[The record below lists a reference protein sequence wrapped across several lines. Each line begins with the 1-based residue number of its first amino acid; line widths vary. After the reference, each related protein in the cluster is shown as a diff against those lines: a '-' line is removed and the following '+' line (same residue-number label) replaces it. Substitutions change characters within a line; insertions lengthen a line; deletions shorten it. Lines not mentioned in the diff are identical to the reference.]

1 MPTAEIL
8 NSHPLSTL
16 KKEISKTNIKGYSKM
31 KKPEL
36 VKLMLKN
43 KEKFHHIKMKTKE
56 PVKKVIKVKKEKSVP
71 KAKPATP
78 KPAPVQGPR
87 NLVKGFGI
95 KRLPKK
101 EEPKKAPAAAPK
113 KETKLPKWLANVNN
127 TFYYYKDTKT
137 GKPVLERPNNYF
149 NTLIP
154 PLEAK
159 PTALISAIN
168 YMEDGDFGRNLKES
182 LDYEKNR
189 IAYDD
194 KQNYKNNLKGFE
206 KKIADI
212 DKLRGE
218 IEKGRFKVEKTQA
231 TKKGRGWELLGLP
244 LTPQTVKTAIGFS
257 KNFNRRSE
265 IFTKPPPKNFIKGK
279 AYATD
284 DDFANFIV
292 ENNKSNLADLLTQ
305 TELMRRFINDPSGL
319 SKYIDSKNKEAM
331 GTGRANALKR
341 ELKDALEKYPIFG
354 SLMKNP
360 QVKKAIRWI
369 YGDNKEA
376 DREYDRMERK
386 VIKWINNVREWEIWV
401 NRAGEQL
408 ERASK
413 DTSAS

>member
-182 LDYEKNR
+182 
-189 IAYDD
+189 
-194 KQNYKNNLKGFE
+194 
-206 KKIADI
+206 
-212 DKLRGE
+212 
-218 IEKGRFKVEKTQA
+218 
-231 TKKGRGWELLGLP
+231 
-244 LTPQTVKTAIGFS
+244 
-257 KNFNRRSE
+257 
-265 IFTKPPPKNFIKGK
+265 
-279 AYATD
+279 
-284 DDFANFIV
+284 
-292 ENNKSNLADLLTQ
+292 
-305 TELMRRFINDPSGL
+305 
-319 SKYIDSKNKEAM
+319 
-331 GTGRANALKR
+331 
-341 ELKDALEKYPIFG
+341 
-354 SLMKNP
+354 
-360 QVKKAIRWI
+360 
-369 YGDNKEA
+369 
-376 DREYDRMERK
+376 
-386 VIKWINNVREWEIWV
+386 
-401 NRAGEQL
+401 
-408 ERASK
+408 
-413 DTSAS
+413 